1 MKTLLPCTLKL
12 KVFVLLIAG
21 VNFVSCT
28 NRENADATHQDEDV
42 TKYVNPN
49 LGPID
54 GKWLFYSPAALPFGM
69 AKLTPYTNS
78 LGNAGS
84 SLPAGYDDTHTSIEG
99 FGHMHEFQI
108 GGLLIMPTTGK
119 IATSPGSLKKP
130 DTGYRSRFE
139 KKEETATTGYYA
151 VKLKD
156 YDIEAE
162 LTATKNVGLHRYTF
176 PASSDAHI
184 LFNIGRQQGERNSML
199 DANAKMI
206 SDTELEGYIETYPDY
221 NQLQDPDKHVK
232 MFFAARLSK
241 APKEIGSFN
250 KTGYTSGN
258 TQTDKTENGLIFTFS
273 TIKDEKIEMQVC
285 LSYTSTENAW
295 LNMQK
300 ETAHI
305 NFDQARENARAA
317 WQNVLSKVQVSGGTK
332 EDKIKFYTGLYHAVL
347 GRGIKDQLNGQNLL
361 YDEGEMQFSSEE
373 LTGSELKKEKMEPRT

>member
-1 MKTLLPCTLKL
+1 
-12 KVFVLLIAG
+12 
-21 VNFVSCT
+21 
-28 NRENADATHQDEDV
+28 
-42 TKYVNPN
+42 
-49 LGPID
+49 
-54 GKWLFYSPAALPFGM
+54 
-69 AKLTPYTNS
+69 
-78 LGNAGS
+78 
-84 SLPAGYDDTHTSIEG
+84 
-99 FGHMHEFQI
+99 
-108 GGLLIMPTTGK
+108 
-119 IATSPGSLKKP
+119 
-130 DTGYRSRFE
+130 
-139 KKEETATTGYYA
+139 
-151 VKLKD
+151 
-156 YDIEAE
+156 
-162 LTATKNVGLHRYTF
+162 F

-347 GRGIKDQLNGQNLL
+347 GRGIKDQLNGQ
-361 YDEGEMQFSSEE
+361 
-373 LTGSELKKEKMEPRT
+373 

>member
-12 KVFVLLIAG
+12 KVFILLIAG

-28 NRENADATHQDEDV
+28 NHENAEATHPDEDV
-42 TKYVNPN
+42 TRYVNPN

-54 GKWLFYSPAALPFGM
+54 GKWFFYSPAALPFGM
-69 AKLTPYTNS
+69 AKLSPYTNS
-78 LGNAGS
+78 LGNVGS

-119 IATSPGSLKKP
+119 IVTSPGSLKIP
-130 DTGYRSRFE
+130 DAGYRSRFE
-139 KKEETATTGYYA
+139 KREEIATTGYYA

-176 PASSDAHI
+176 PASSDSHI
-184 LFNIGRQQGERNSML
+184 LFDIGRKQGERNSMI
-199 DANAKMI
+199 DASAKMI
-206 SDTELEGYIETYPDY
+206 SDTELEGCIETYPDY
-221 NQLQDPDKHVK
+221 NQLHDPEKHVK

-241 APKEIGSFN
+241 APKEVGSFN

-273 TIKDEKIEMQVC
+273 TVKNEEIEMQVS
-285 LSYTSTENAW
+285 LSFTSTESAW

-317 WQNVLSKVQVSGGTK
+317 WQNVLSRVQVSGGTK
-332 EDKIKFYTGLYHAVL
+332 EDKVKFYTGLYHAVL
-347 GRGIKDQLNGQNLL
+347 GRGIKDQLNGQNLIN
-361 YDEGEMQFSSEE
+361 YKGTMQFSSEE
-373 LTGSELKKEKMEPRT
+373 MTSSELKKEKMVPQT